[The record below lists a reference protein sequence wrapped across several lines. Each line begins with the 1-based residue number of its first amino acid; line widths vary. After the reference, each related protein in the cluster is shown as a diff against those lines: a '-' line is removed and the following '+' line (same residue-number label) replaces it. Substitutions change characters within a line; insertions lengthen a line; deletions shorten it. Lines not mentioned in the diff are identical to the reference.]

1 MKSKLLDNEVIRL
14 IWPVLILF
22 LNVVY
27 VVYAVFKKYCKLIIM
42 VLINF
47 SNRVPLRCDIT

>member
-47 SNRVPLRCDIT
+47 SNRVRLRCDIT